1 MKSPANHRVNH
12 TELIHHLEASL
23 DRALVAIERAWID
36 LHFPDGAYAEHLA
49 LITAKLIPPVS
60 LNHTAA
66 AIRLTAL
73 LGRALTP
80 EEYQRVRAWFPRGV
94 PEGILQA
101 TAEKLQRPQ
110 PKLTLVTR
118 AQDARRD

>member
-1 MKSPANHRVNH
+1 MKSPANQRITHQA
-12 TELIHHLEASL
+12 LIRHLEESL
-23 DRALVAIERAWID
+23 DRPLVASEREWID
-36 LHFPDGAYAEHLA
+36 LHFPNGAYAEQLA
-49 LITAKLIPPVS
+49 LITAKLIPKVC

-66 AIRLTAL
+66 AKRLTVL

-94 PEGILQA
+94 PEGILNA

-110 PKLTLVTR
+110 PKLTLVK
-118 AQDARRD
+118 